1 MSLKSCPPLDPE
13 KYAGNGETVCPD
25 PVSPPVLMLHD
36 DLLWS
41 IFSWIANMKPPRKS
55 IFFPEPRALTS
66 TCQCS
71 QVCQNWRRIL
81 LHASSLWGNV
91 LDLDALSLGNDNWRN
106 EILRR
111 TGISLLSVSGI
122 QQPLGRSKSSREF
135 FYSLLEKNWDRIRLL
150 HISHDEQPVNMHGKI
165 DEIRWSR
172 ILSFPAKN
180 LESFQLSVS
189 KNAFPSGSPRILR
202 SNSAGLFNNSAPM
215 LTEVKTSRVQCSTSF
230 FSHLRTFSMNFQFS
244 EFNVG
249 EFLNALRKMNLLE
262 ELTLTSFFPC
272 PINQQRNSTPVFL
285 PRLMN
290 INLNGAFHCT
300 AILDNIQPVAGRILE
315 LVVNDRTY
323 WEHELWLAALGTICR
338 CSKDHFITYPTASL
352 CVALWSSCVYTVA
365 NPHNNLESF
374 SSNSIFALLRLRA
387 SLEFSSPYNLAPTI
401 YLQLNIP
408 AGYYGMVL
416 AKNLLSILPSVVML
430 ECEERTIE
438 KLNRIPGVD
447 RLMKGLEI
455 LKLTRM
461 IAYERENFRLFT
473 LSNGAPAP
481 LLHFLFK
488 RWETGHP
495 IQLLDLT
502 SCRGIECYP
511 GGMRVLEKLSG
522 LKVIWGIDCAKHQ
535 RHEYKCGAGNQSSS

>member
-1 MSLKSCPPLDPE
+1 
-13 KYAGNGETVCPD
+13 
-25 PVSPPVLMLHD
+25 
-36 DLLWS
+36 
-41 IFSWIANMKPPRKS
+41 MKQPRTS

-91 LDLDALSLGNDNWRN
+91 LDLDALSMGNDNWRN

-172 ILSFPAKN
+172 ILSSPAKH

-215 LTEVKTSRVQCSTSF
+215 LTEVKTSRVHCSTSF

-249 EFLNALRKMNLLE
+249 EFLDVLRKMNLLE
-262 ELTLTSFFPC
+262 ELTLTSYFPS

-285 PRLMN
+285 PRLMD
-290 INLNGAFHCT
+290 INFNGAFNCA
-300 AILDNIQPVAGRILE
+300 AILHNIQPVAGRILE
-315 LVVNDRTY
+315 LVINDRTY
-323 WEHELWLAALGTICR
+323 WEHELWLAALGIICR
-338 CSKDHFITYPTASL
+338 CSKDYFITYPTASQ
-352 CVALWSSCVYTVA
+352 CVALWGSCVYAVA

-387 SLEFSSPYNLAPTI
+387 SLEFSPYNAAPTI

-408 AGYYGMVL
+408 AGYHGMDGMVL
-416 AKNLLSILPSVVML
+416 AKKLLAIFPSVVML

-447 RLMKGLEI
+447 HLMKGLEI

-461 IAYERENFRLFT
+461 IAYNRENFRLFT
-473 LSNGAPAP
+473 LSNGALTPAP
-481 LLHFLFK
+481 LLHFLFN
-488 RWETGHP
+488 RWENEHP

-502 SCRGIECYP
+502 SCRGIGCYP
-511 GGMRVLEKLSG
+511 GGMRVLDKLSG

-535 RHEYKCGAGNQSSS
+535 SHEYKCGAGNQSSS